1 MIGKLRD
8 CFQQLEAIGKDAVIC
23 PSQQV
28 IYLLKSTMAKNTDLI
43 VGISTVKNKL
53 KPSGK
58 ANDFK
63 KAVSHLKNCVLEK
76 SSKSF
81 RILFVDSGDKR
92 KFRLRSRTSNILWV
106 RR

>member
-1 MIGKLRD
+1 MIR
-8 CFQQLEAIGKDAVIC
+8 
-23 PSQQV
+23 PSKQV
-28 IYLLKSTMAKNTDLI
+28 IYLLKAKKAKNTDLI

-53 KPSGK
+53 KTSGK

-63 KAVSHLKNCVLEK
+63 KAVSYLKNCVLEK

-81 RILFVDSGDKR
+81 RILFVDSGDKG
-92 KFRLRSRTSNILWV
+92 KFRLRSRTSNIIWV